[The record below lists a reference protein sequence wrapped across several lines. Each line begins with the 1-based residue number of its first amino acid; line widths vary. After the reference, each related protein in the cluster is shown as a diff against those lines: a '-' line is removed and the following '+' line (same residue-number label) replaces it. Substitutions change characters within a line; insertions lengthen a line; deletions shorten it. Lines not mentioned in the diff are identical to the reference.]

1 MDKKTFTFEL
11 VDKYTPEAVIRDS
24 LKQIEEAT
32 NGYVMGNIA
41 EYGGPISTYTKNI
54 GGKAAMLGALGT
66 LATKTETVQV
76 DIQNDLGE
84 LDDEDNRYEVYLTV
98 KGLEYYKYR
107 MMFVDYGAVS
117 YPVTIVMNEA
127 LAREYNGGKRNER
140 FSLNTMKE
148 LEDMLDIVIN
158 SDTMLTLIQNLI
170 NESLRQELRA
180 ESSEVKE
187 QGEAETP

>member
-11 VDKYTPEAVIRDS
+11 VDKYTPEAVIQDS

-32 NGYVMGNIA
+32 NGYVRGNIA
-41 EYGGPISTYTKNI
+41 EYDGPIGTYTKNI
-54 GGKAAMLGALGT
+54 GMLGALGT

-84 LDDEDNRYEVYLTV
+84 LDDEDNRFEVYLTV

-127 LAREYNGGKRNER
+127 LAKEYNGGKRNER
-140 FSLNTMKE
+140 FSLNSMKE

-170 NESLRQELRA
+170 NESLRQELRM